1 MKKELFMDAKTE
13 PTSTLHLQLIKEMR
27 SGRFAKS
34 KRLPRETVLSEQYGI
49 SRTHLRDIL
58 AQLEREGFITRR
70 HGVGTVINRHVLQ
83 VRNRMDIEAEFLEI
97 IRNNGY
103 DPAVAQVTI
112 HEECAD
118 DILASKLQIP
128 AGSEVI
134 RLCRVCTADGRPAL
148 YCEDVVEKSRVL
160 KPYMGADLGKPIFWF
175 LQEFCDV
182 DAYMDLTNLRAI
194 LADEK
199 LADILAVSEGT
210 PLLHMDEVDY
220 DIEGNVVFYS
230 SQYFV
235 NDMFEQTVLRKKL

>member
-1 MKKELFMDAKTE
+1 MDAKTE

-118 DILASKLQIP
+118 DTV
-128 AGSEVI
+128 AG
-134 RLCRVCTADGRPAL
+134 
-148 YCEDVVEKSRVL
+148 K
-160 KPYMGADLGKPIFWF
+160 
-175 LQEFCDV
+175 
-182 DAYMDLTNLRAI
+182 
-194 LADEK
+194 
-199 LADILAVSEGT
+199 
-210 PLLHMDEVDY
+210 LLHPSARTHELNGDCMQTRKERICPDHKSVAVEEV
-220 DIEGNVVFYS
+220 
-230 SQYFV
+230 
-235 NDMFEQTVLRKKL
+235 KLI

>member
-1 MKKELFMDAKTE
+1 MNVKTE
-13 PTSTLHLQLIKEMR
+13 PTDALHLQLIEEMR
-27 SGRFAKS
+27 NGRFAQC

-83 VRNRMDIEAEFLEI
+83 VRNRMDIEAEFLEM

-103 DPAVAQVTI
+103 EPAVAQVTI
-112 HEECAD
+112 YEECAD
-118 DILASKLQIP
+118 DMLAGKLQIP
-128 AGSEVI
+128 SGSEVI

-160 KPYMGADLGKPIFWF
+160 KPYMGADLGRPIFWF
-175 LQEFCDV
+175 LHEFCDV
-182 DAYMDLTNLRAI
+182 EAYMDLTNLCAV

-199 LADILAVSEGT
+199 LAGC
-210 PLLHMDEVDY
+210 
-220 DIEGNVVFYS
+220 
-230 SQYFV
+230 
-235 NDMFEQTVLRKKL
+235 